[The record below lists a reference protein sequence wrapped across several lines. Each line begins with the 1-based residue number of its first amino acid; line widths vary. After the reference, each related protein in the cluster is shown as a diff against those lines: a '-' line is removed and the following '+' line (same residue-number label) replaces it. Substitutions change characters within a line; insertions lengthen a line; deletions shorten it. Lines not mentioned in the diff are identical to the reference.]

1 MVSFAFLLCTECAP
15 INFLAHLLL
24 GGDSDA
30 ERAGALLGDFVK
42 GPIGPEWPAVV
53 AHGIRLH
60 RAIDSFTDAHP
71 VWRASKARF
80 PLSQRRFA
88 SITVDVVYDHLLAR
102 SWSDYDA
109 RSLDEFS
116 ALAYTSIAR
125 FEAWFPPRLQRL
137 FPVMATE
144 NWLAG
149 YASLEVT
156 CKQLARMSTRS
167 PRLAPLAATAE
178 TVPAIYR
185 GLASDFKVFF
195 PALEAFA
202 STWCAKGFPPASR

>member
-1 MVSFAFLLCTECAP
+1 MVSFAFLLCTESAP

-42 GPIGPEWPAVV
+42 GPVGPEWPDVV
-53 AHGIRLH
+53 AQGIRLH

-80 PLSQRRFA
+80 PASQRRFA

-102 SWSDYDA
+102 AWADYDG
-109 RSLDEFS
+109 RSLNEFS

-125 FEAWFPPRLQRL
+125 FESWFPPRLQRL
-137 FPVMATE
+137 FPVMAKE
-144 NWLAG
+144 DWLTG

-156 CKQLARMSTRS
+156 CQQLARMSTRS
-167 PRLAPLAATAE
+167 VRLAPLAATAE
-178 TVPAIYR
+178 TIPGIYID
-185 GLASDFKVFF
+185 LASDFEAFF
-195 PALEAFA
+195 PELQSFA
-202 STWCAKGFPPASR
+202 SAWRAKGIPSASR